1 MSIINLQTGIEEH
14 NWTMDGHEEEDCECS
29 FTKFRWT
36 FCCVFFM
43 GIGLPI
49 FLMVTLFVIWFIY
62 ELFLQ
67 DFCERNSEN
76 TELRNLMGPRLC
88 DLASWPPLAPDR
100 SYQQLEQVELRASES
115 NLSKKLRSYTI
126 WCLRWSRWG
135 SINPNDMLSILR
147 ASFSGPL
154 WLYLCLSSYIPWPL
168 TELRMWCS
176 PNGDREELMLRSF
189 IPRLVLCS
197 QSPFFLPSVAASKSW
212 QSRTKPHTHTQI
224 ALLWLLL

>member
-1 MSIINLQTGIEEH
+1 
-14 NWTMDGHEEEDCECS
+14 
-29 FTKFRWT
+29 
-36 FCCVFFM
+36 M

-126 WCLRWSRWG
+126 
-135 SINPNDMLSILR
+135 
-147 ASFSGPL
+147 
-154 WLYLCLSSYIPWPL
+154 
-168 TELRMWCS
+168 
-176 PNGDREELMLRSF
+176 
-189 IPRLVLCS
+189 
-197 QSPFFLPSVAASKSW
+197 
-212 QSRTKPHTHTQI
+212 
-224 ALLWLLL
+224 